1 MTHGLKPN
9 DALKVYK
16 GESLSHF
23 IVDDY
28 FVKEYAKAAFSP
40 DADELV
46 KDAILVKLPA
56 VLETLAKN
64 LPDSKFL
71 TGEELSIYDF
81 TVGGWFMNLILN
93 PNAKYKAHFDVVWA
107 SAPEKVKTYV
117 NNFAAEMKP
126 YLDSRVQTSTM

>member
-1 MTHGLKPN
+1 MKIH
-9 DALKVYK
+9 K

-46 KDAILVKLPA
+46 KDAILVKLPLA
-56 VLETLAKN
+56 LDTLAKN
-64 LPDSKFL
+64 WPESKFI
-71 TGEELSIYDF
+71 TGDQVSIYDF
-81 TVGGWFMNLILN
+81 TIGGWFLNLVLN
-93 PNAKYKAHFDVVWA
+93 PNAKYRAHFEVVWA
-107 SAPEKVKTYV
+107 NAPEKLKTYI
-117 NNFAAEMKP
+117 NNFIAEMKP

>member
-9 DALKVYK
+9 DALKIYK

-46 KDAILVKLPA
+46 KDAILDEIYQHSDTVSTKL
-56 VLETLAKN
+56 
-64 LPDSKFL
+64 
-71 TGEELSIYDF
+71 YR
-81 TVGGWFMNLILN
+81 LN
-93 PNAKYKAHFDVVWA
+93 HGA
-107 SAPEKVKTYV
+107 
-117 NNFAAEMKP
+117 
-126 YLDSRVQTSTM
+126 L